1 MKSFFS
7 GKYLGILIT
16 VLLTTG
22 LLSCGYQL
30 RGNAQIPEHALPVYL
45 FKDDAFHDL
54 RRKLTAHIK
63 RSGVSLTDNE
73 TVASTV
79 LTISSIKKSNSVISV
94 DSLGRTREVRLGAT
108 VDFAMTINGILYQ
121 KKISVFKDVAFN
133 PENILSH
140 KKEETI
146 LYDEMYSDI
155 ARLILLQLQA
165 KAKHTF

>member
-16 VLLTTG
+16 VLLTSV

-30 RGNAQIPEHALPVYL
+30 RGNTQIPEHALPVYL

-54 RRKLTAHIK
+54 RHKLTDYFK
-63 RSGVSLTDNE
+63 RSGVTLTDNE
-73 TVASTV
+73 TAASTV
-79 LTISSIKKSNSVISV
+79 ITISSIKKSNSVISV
-94 DSLGRTREVRLGAT
+94 DSLGRTGEVKLGTT
-108 VDFAMTINGILYQ
+108 VEFAMIINEILYQ

-146 LYDEMYSDI
+146 LYDEMYSEL
-155 ARLILLQLQA
+155 ARLMLLQLQA
-165 KAKHTF
+165 KAKRNF

>member
-54 RRKLTAHIK
+54 RRKLTGHFK

-73 TVASTV
+73 TVASSV
-79 LTISSIKKSNSVISV
+79 ITISSINKSNSVISV
-94 DSLGRTREVRLGAT
+94 DSLGRTGEVKLGTT

-146 LYDEMYSDI
+146 LYDEMYAEI

-165 KAKHTF
+165 KAKRSF